1 MKFQTCLIVIFLNF
15 KFHAW
20 CLFSQKHYKYNK
32 SKYNKSK
39 LKLAKSSIEE
49 IEVFKK
55 NSTNHTFLDEEEYM
69 KLLRFYRP
77 I

>member
-15 KFHAW
+15 KIHSW
-20 CLFSQKHYKYNK
+20 CLFSQKLY
-32 SKYNKSK
+32 KYNKSK

-49 IEVFKK
+49 IEVFKR